1 MRASRSNCWLLAAA
15 ITLLGA
21 LAPPMPALEQSPPP
35 VFSLPVACEI
45 GRRCVVQNYFDHEAG
60 PGAQDYA
67 CGSLSYDGH
76 RGTDFRVAD
85 LAAMTEG
92 VPVLAAAAGV
102 VRAIRDGM
110 SDIDARDIDRATIEG
125 REAGNAVVISHGDG
139 WESQYSHLRRGSV
152 AVAQGD
158 RVEAGQTLGLIGMSG
173 LAEFPHVHFEVR
185 LNDRHVDPFIGL
197 AEPRGCAV
205 APSALWAG
213 PALAALDYSPGG
225 LLSLGFAPQV
235 PDFPAIR
242 RGDLRADWLPGDAAA
257 LVFWFNFYGVQDGD
271 VVSARLLAPDGSVV
285 AERRQILERRQ
296 AQWFG
301 YIGRRRPGGRPLRVR
316 HEARRT
322 AARFDHPLAGACAGG
337 IPGSVRG

>member
-1 MRASRSNCWLLAAA
+1 MRASRSNCGLLATA

-21 LAPPMPALEQSPPP
+21 VALPMPAFAQSPAP

-45 GRRCVVQNYFDHEAG
+45 GRHCVVQNYYDHDAG
-60 PGAQDYA
+60 PEAQDYA

-85 LAAMTEG
+85 LAAMTES
-92 VPVLAAAAGV
+92 VPVLAAAAGS

-110 SDIDARDIDRATIEG
+110 PDIDARDIDRTTIEG

-139 WESQYSHLRRGSV
+139 WETQYSHLRRGSV
-152 AVAQGD
+152 AVAPGD

-197 AEPRGCAV
+197 AQAQGCTV
-205 APSALWAG
+205 APSTLWLD
-213 PALAALDYSPGG
+213 PALAALDYKPGG
-225 LLSLGFAPQV
+225 LLSLGFASQV

-242 RGDLRADWLPGDAAA
+242 RGDLRADRLPGDAAA
-257 LVFWFNFYGVQDGD
+257 LVFWFNLYGVQDGD
-271 VVSARLLAPDGSVV
+271 VVSARLIAPDGSVV
-285 AERRQILERRQ
+285 AERRQTLDRRQ

-301 YIGRRRPGGRPLRVR
+301 YIGRRRPGGRWPVGPYRGEVSLRRSADRGPQTLV
-316 HEARRT
+316 EAAQDIELR
-322 AARFDHPLAGACAGG
+322 
-337 IPGSVRG
+337 

>member
-1 MRASRSNCWLLAAA
+1 MRASRYNCGILATA
-15 ITLLGA
+15 ITLLGLVA
-21 LAPPMPALEQSPPP
+21 LPMRAFGQSPPP

-45 GRRCVVQNYFDHEAG
+45 GRRCVVQNYFDHDG
-60 PGAQDYA
+60 SPGAQDYA

-197 AEPRGCAV
+197 AEAQGCTV
-205 APSALWAG
+205 LPSALWTGTAM
-213 PALAALDYSPGG
+213 AALDYMPGG
-225 LLSLGFAPQV
+225 LLGLGFAAEV

-242 RGDLRADWLPGDAAA
+242 RGDLHNDRLPGDAAV
-257 LVFWFNFYGVQDGD
+257 LVFWFNLYGVQDGD
-271 VVSARLLAPDGSVV
+271 VVSARLIAPDGSVV
-285 AERRQILERRQ
+285 AERRQTLERRQ
-296 AQWFG
+296 AQRFG
-301 YIGRRRPGGRPLRVR
+301 YVGRRRPGAQWPAGTYRGEISLRR
-316 HEARRT
+316 SG
-322 AARFDHPLAGACAGG
+322 DGG
-337 IPGSVRG
+337 PQTLVETVEEIELR